1 MCSVI
6 SSIASYRDWTLTV
19 KVWTFP
25 SRLRL
30 SLIKGAWPAMSQ
42 CYLLGFAIK
51 ICLQLHFIASDCII
65 TALTHMP
72 LHNACLKCI
81 IYVNNQIFEVRRRDE
96 HYKNVCVQ
104 DEEKDMLS
112 GISYLSSP
120 WNPHAPSASQE
131 KRAAWWQAEP
141 NLCSPGG
148 EKLLRQTRLA
158 AAETAGRAS
167 ATKDCLSLTIN
178 PQWHRSKQI
187 HKQGLQNRSV
197 AVQHEDGS
205 GE

>member
-1 MCSVI
+1 
-6 SSIASYRDWTLTV
+6 
-19 KVWTFP
+19 
-25 SRLRL
+25 
-30 SLIKGAWPAMSQ
+30 MSQ

-120 WNPHAPSASQE
+120 
-131 KRAAWWQAEP
+131 
-141 NLCSPGG
+141 
-148 EKLLRQTRLA
+148 
-158 AAETAGRAS
+158 
-167 ATKDCLSLTIN
+167 
-178 PQWHRSKQI
+178 
-187 HKQGLQNRSV
+187 
-197 AVQHEDGS
+197 
-205 GE
+205 